1 MLKNYKYKLLK
12 FGLLNGLIILQ
23 NTVQAIYYL
32 ICLQEYFSMIQ
43 QKLLL
48 SLVGTNSFIM
58 KEKQSPLT
66 KNKMLCLNIILIIT
80 RQNFRKRLLFY
91 NILKVIQNKIMMLKR
106 KSSFLREINNKQVKN
121 YNIHQALFML
131 KNG

>member
-23 NTVQAIYYL
+23 NTVQAIYYQ
-32 ICLQEYFSMIQ
+32 ICQQEYFSMIQ

-48 SLVGTNSFIM
+48 SLAGTNSFIM

-121 YNIHQALFML
+121 YNIHQVLFML

>member
-23 NTVQAIYYL
+23 NTVQAIYYQ

-48 SLVGTNSFIM
+48 SLAGTNSFIM

-121 YNIHQALFML
+121 YNIHQVLFML

>member
-23 NTVQAIYYL
+23 NTVQAIYYQ

-48 SLVGTNSFIM
+48 SLAGTNSFIM
-58 KEKQSPLT
+58 KEKQLPLT
-66 KNKMLCLNIILIIT
+66 KNKM
-80 RQNFRKRLLFY
+80 
-91 NILKVIQNKIMMLKR
+91 
-106 KSSFLREINNKQVKN
+106 
-121 YNIHQALFML
+121 
-131 KNG
+131 

>member
-48 SLVGTNSFIM
+48 SLAGTNSFIM

-106 KSSFLREINNKQVKN
+106 KSSSLREINNKQVKN
-121 YNIHQALFML
+121 YNIHQVLFML